1 MFDGMAA
8 ELSRREQKAA
18 GGSRGQQVTAGACLR
33 ILLITRF
40 HVCYLKT

>member
-1 MFDGMAA
+1 MFDGMA
-8 ELSRREQKAA
+8 EDGSRREQERA
-18 GGSRGQQVTAGACLR
+18 GGSRWQQVTAGACLR